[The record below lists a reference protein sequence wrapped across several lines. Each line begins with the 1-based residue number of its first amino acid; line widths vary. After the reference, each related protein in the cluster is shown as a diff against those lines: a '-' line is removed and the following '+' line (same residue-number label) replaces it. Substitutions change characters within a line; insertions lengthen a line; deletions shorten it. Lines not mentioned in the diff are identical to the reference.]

1 MKHFITLTAIII
13 ATLSIPVAAISQ
25 NGPKHPKEKLD
36 VLLIGQFDLAK
47 KGAGFSKNTLLLGEQ
62 AFLKKFGKPLKATL
76 EHSEE
81 EEADMKHYSY
91 RGANI
96 WYLKNNLEAINI
108 TSADYCFQMSNGS
121 VISVGDPISL
131 VAHLFPSSWANKA
144 FPEQVFVSLR
154 NQVGPVDAHLIFEY
168 DSNTNLIKGIS
179 VQ

>member
-1 MKHFITLTAIII
+1 MKRIIALATIII
-13 ATLSIPVAAISQ
+13 AALSVSVAVISQ
-25 NGPKHPKEKLD
+25 PRLKHPEQKLD

-76 EHSEE
+76 EYSEE
-81 EEADMKHYSY
+81 DDANRMHYRYKGAD
-91 RGANI
+91 I
-96 WYLKNNLEAINI
+96 WFLKNNLEAINI

-121 VISVGDPISL
+121 VIRVGDPIST
-131 VAHLFPSSWANKA
+131 VAHLFPSSWANKV

>member
-1 MKHFITLTAIII
+1 MKRIITITAIII
-13 ATLSIPVAAISQ
+13 ATLSVSVAAISQ
-25 NGPKHPKEKLD
+25 AGPKHPAEKLD

-47 KGAGFSKNTLLLGEQ
+47 KGTGFSTNTLLLGEQ

-76 EHSEE
+76 EHSEVH
-81 EEADMKHYSY
+81 EADLMHYSY
-91 RGANI
+91 KGADI

-121 VISVGDPISL
+121 VIMVGDPIST

-144 FPEQVFVSLR
+144 SSEQVFVSLR
-154 NQVGPVDAHLIFEY
+154 NQVGSVNAHLIFEY
-168 DSNTNLIKGIS
+168 DSDTNLIKGIS